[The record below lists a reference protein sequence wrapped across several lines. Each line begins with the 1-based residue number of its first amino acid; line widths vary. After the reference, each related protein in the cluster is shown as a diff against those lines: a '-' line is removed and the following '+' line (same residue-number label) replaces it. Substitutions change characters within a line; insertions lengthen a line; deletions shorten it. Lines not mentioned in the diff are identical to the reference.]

1 MDRRYLNGRALDS
14 RALDSRALDSR
25 ALPSRALSLI
35 SEYSKPMTRPDW
47 RKSKPIIETYC
58 LFVFVIND
66 YSPLADYILSNICL
80 TDWYLQNSTLY

>member
-1 MDRRYLNGRALDS
+1 MNGRPLPS
-14 RALDSRALDSR
+14 H

-47 RKSKPIIETYC
+47 RKSKPIVETYS
-58 LFVFVIND
+58 LFVIVIND

-80 TDWYLQNSTLY
+80 TDWYLQNGTLY